1 MNLCTI
7 LGLLFV
13 CYNVNV
19 LILQFKKLF
28 EEFPGGSVVGNLH
41 AAGQLNLYATT
52 SDPARESLQA
62 ATPEACMPESPAL
75 KQEMPPQ

>member
-1 MNLCTI
+1 M
-7 LGLLFV
+7 
-13 CYNVNV
+13 NV

-52 SDPARESLQA
+52 SLKFPYFSPSVSVKVFSVCLFTLVFQSLNFFFYF
-62 ATPEACMPESPAL
+62 
-75 KQEMPPQ
+75 